1 MRIEEELAKIKPQK
15 ETLLTIGVFDGVHLG
30 HQHLL
35 AHLRDEAQR
44 IGCLSGVITFKS
56 NPKAVLS
63 TENKLLWL
71 NDLETRIN
79 LLRGLGIDLVVAL
92 PFSSELAQ
100 LTARTFI
107 QLLKDYLKMRG
118 LIIGPD
124 FALGR
129 NREGDTEKL
138 RLLGKEIGFSVEVV
152 PAVVI
157 DGQVVS
163 SSAIRQALAQGD
175 MSKVEKLFGRYF
187 SLRGQVVSGDGR
199 GRTIGFPTANLEI
212 KPEQALPSDGV
223 YATIAHVG
231 NKPVP
236 SVTNI
241 GIRPTFEG
249 NKRWVETY
257 LLDHK
262 AELLGQRFT
271 IDLVDKLRDEKRFDT
286 VEKLKAQI
294 ARDIAQARQI
304 LSKRMRQSGVDLEHE
319 RA

>member
-1 MRIEEELAKIKPQK
+1 MPIEEELAKIKPQK
-15 ETLLTIGVFDGVHLG
+15 ESLLTIGVFDGVHLG

-44 IGCLSGVITFKS
+44 MGCLSGVITFKS
-56 NPKAVLS
+56 HPEAVLS
-63 TENKLLWL
+63 TKNKLLWL

-100 LTARTFI
+100 LTARRFT

-129 NREGDTEKL
+129 NREGDTENL
-138 RLLGKEIGFSVEVV
+138 RLLGKEIGFSVEAI

-175 MSKVEKLFGRYF
+175 MSRVEKLFGRYF
-187 SLRGQVVSGDGR
+187 SLSGQVVSGDGR
-199 GRTIGFPTANLEI
+199 GRALGFPTANLEV
-212 KPEQALPSDGV
+212 KSEQALPSDGV
-223 YATIAHVG
+223 YVTIAHVG
-231 NKPVP
+231 NKLIPA
-236 SVTNI
+236 VTNI
-241 GIRPTFEG
+241 GLRPTFEVS
-249 NKRWVETY
+249 KRVVETY
-257 LLDHK
+257 LLDCK

-271 IDLVDKLRDEKRFDT
+271 IDLVDKLRDEKRFDSA
-286 VEKLKAQI
+286 EKLKSQI
-294 ARDIAQARQI
+294 VRDVGQARQI
-304 LSKRMRQSGVDLEHE
+304 LSERMKQSRV
-319 RA
+319 